1 MSGVFPEAINWVSAV
16 EGMPLDAAWRGPS
29 TGSSLEL
36 DVGNS
41 MGGMSQNVSTTS
53 PFLGLGTGGLGGL
66 PALRCRMSASSDD
79 SDRIG
84 AVVLSSDEATA
95 DTPDG
100 AVDAKESAAFDAFTN
115 VGSSFLWEDSPVVSD
130 TDLPLLFGLFDGIG
144 KAQIHVDIGM
154 AAITHRQT
162 VPLIRAL
169 HIF

>member
-1 MSGVFPEAINWVSAV
+1 M
-16 EGMPLDAAWRGPS
+16 
-29 TGSSLEL
+29 
-36 DVGNS
+36 GNS
-41 MGGMSQNVSTTS
+41 MGGISQNVSTTS

-100 AVDAKESAAFDAFTN
+100 AAGSGESAAFDAFAN

-130 TDLPLLFGLFDGIG
+130 TDLPLLFGLFGGIG
-144 KAQIHVDIGM
+144 KLRSMSISEWLSSLIV
-154 AAITHRQT
+154 RPSLSY
-162 VPLIRAL
+162 VPYISSEG
-169 HIF
+169 

>member
-1 MSGVFPEAINWVSAV
+1 MGAAEDASVFKTVVFASLPSSEDESTMSGVFPEAITWVSAV
-16 EGMPLDAAWRGPS
+16 EGMPLAAAWRGPS

-41 MGGMSQNVSTTS
+41 MGGISQNVSTTS
-53 PFLGLGTGGLGGL
+53 PFLGLGTGGFGGL
-66 PALRCRMSASSDD
+66 PALRCRTSASSDD

-115 VGSSFLWEDSPVVSD
+115 VGS
-130 TDLPLLFGLFDGIG
+130 
-144 KAQIHVDIGM
+144 
-154 AAITHRQT
+154 
-162 VPLIRAL
+162 
-169 HIF
+169 